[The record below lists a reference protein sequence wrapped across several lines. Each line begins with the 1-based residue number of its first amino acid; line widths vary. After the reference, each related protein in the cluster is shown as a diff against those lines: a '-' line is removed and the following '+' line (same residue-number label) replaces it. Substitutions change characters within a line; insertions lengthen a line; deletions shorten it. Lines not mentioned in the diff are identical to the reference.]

1 MKAAVYYNNRDV
13 RTEEMPVPDIGPG
26 EILVKVIASGICGSD
41 VLEWYRIKKAPIVLG
56 HEITGKIIKIGKGVK
71 RYKLGQRVFVSH
83 HVPCDE
89 CHYCQTGHHTACE
102 TLHSTNFFPGGFA
115 EYIRVPEINV
125 RKGVFVLPKEVSF
138 EEGTF
143 IEPLACVIR
152 GQRIAGI
159 KPGQTV
165 LILGSGISGLLHLML
180 AKANKA
186 GKIIATDINEYKLN
200 FAKRLG
206 ADAAING
213 KSDIKEEIRKITGG
227 RLADLVIVCT
237 GSFPAFTQ
245 ALECVER
252 GGTVLFF
259 ACTGPDEKL
268 PVPVNEFWRKEIKLV
283 TSYANSPSDA
293 KEAIELLRKKRI
305 PVEKL
310 ITHKFD
316 LKEAGEGF
324 RLMAESK
331 DSMKIIMKP
340 QKARLDGGQGENNG

>member
-1 MKAAVYYNNRDV
+1 MRAAVYYNNHDV

-26 EILVKVIASGICGSD
+26 EILVEVIASGICGSD

-56 HEITGKIIKIGKGVK
+56 HEITGKILKVGKDVK
-71 RYKLGQRVFVSH
+71 QYKPGQRVFVSH

-89 CHYCQTGHHTACE
+89 CHYCRTGHHTACE

-115 EYIRVPEINV
+115 EYVRVPEINV
-125 RKGVFVLPKEVSF
+125 KKGTFILPKEISF

-152 GQRIAGI
+152 GQKIAGI

-180 AKANKA
+180 AKANRA
-186 GKIIATDINEYKLN
+186 GKVITTDISEYKLN
-200 FAKRLG
+200 FAKRLR

-213 KSDIKEEIRKITGG
+213 KADIIEELKKINSG

-237 GSFPAFTQ
+237 GAFTAFTQ

-283 TSYANSPSDA
+283 TSYANSPCDA
-293 KEAIELLRKKRI
+293 TEAIELLRKKMI

-310 ITHKFD
+310 VTHRFN
-316 LKEAGEGF
+316 LEEAGEGF
-324 RLMAESK
+324 RLMTESK
-331 DSMKIIMKP
+331 DSMKIIIKT
-340 QKARLDGGQGENNG
+340 QKGEGNG